1 MVRIAI
7 KFTVPEI
14 RVNIIAIITSLFF
27 LNTFVHELTIVC
39 VSLKKL

>member
-14 RVNIIAIITSLFF
+14 RVNIIAISLAYFS
-27 LNTFVHELTIVC
+27 LTHLFTN
-39 VSLKKL
+39 SQ